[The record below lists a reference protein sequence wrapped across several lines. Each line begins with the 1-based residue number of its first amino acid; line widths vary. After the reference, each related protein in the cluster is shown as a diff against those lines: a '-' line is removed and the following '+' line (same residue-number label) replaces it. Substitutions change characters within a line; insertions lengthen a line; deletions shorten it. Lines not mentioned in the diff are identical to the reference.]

1 MARVL
6 SRWVKRGSDGA
17 ERVGRGLLHLGGY
30 LATIVALLSLNFLL
44 PRLMPG
50 DPVETLAAQGSANF
64 TLGEESRAALEE
76 YYGLDKSTLE
86 QFTQYVGDLAHGNLG
101 RSIGSNAPV
110 TSEIARRLPWSLL
123 LIGTSLLLST
133 LIGVVAGV
141 HSGWRRGRAFDRGL
155 LSGLLVARE
164 FPSFLLGSLLLLLF
178 AVKLDWLPL
187 FGAETPFLTSAGVVE
202 RAVDIGRHLLLPASV
217 LTIGLTAG
225 TFLVMR
231 AGMVGELGSDHL
243 LLGRAKGLRERR
255 LKYGY
260 AARNA
265 LLPVVSLTAL
275 QLGFV
280 VTGDVLIERIFAY
293 PGLGGLVFE
302 SILALDYPAVQ
313 GVFLVV
319 SVSVVTVNALADA
332 LSRRLDPRISAP
344 S

>member
-1 MARVL
+1 M
-6 SRWVKRGSDGA
+6 KGQNDGA
-17 ERVGRGLLHLGGY
+17 ARLGRGLLRLGGY
-30 LATIVALLSLNFLL
+30 VATIACLLSLNFLL

-50 DPVETLAAQGSANF
+50 DPIDSLLAQSSANF

-76 YYGLDKSTLE
+76 YYGVDKPMKE
-86 QFTQYVGDLAHGNLG
+86 QFVQYVRDLAHGDLG
-101 RSIGSNAPV
+101 RSVATNATV
-110 TSEIARRLPWSLL
+110 TSEIARRLPWTLL
-123 LIGTSLLLST
+123 LIGTSLTLST
-133 LIGVVAGV
+133 LIGVAAGV
-141 HSGWRRGRAFDRGL
+141 HSGWRRGRAMDKGL

-187 FGAETPFLTSAGVVE
+187 FGAETPFLTSAGLVE
-202 RAVDIGRHLLLPASV
+202 RAVDIGRHLLLPAAV

-243 LLGRAKGLRERR
+243 LVGRAKGLRERR

-265 LLPVVSLTAL
+265 LLPVVSLTGL

-280 VTGDVLIERIFAY
+280 LTGNVLIERIFAY
-293 PGLGGLVFE
+293 PGLGQLIFE
-302 SILALDYPAVQ
+302 SIPSRDYPAVQ
-313 GVFLVV
+313 GTFLLL
-319 SVSVVTVNALADA
+319 SISVVTVNALADV
-332 LSRRLDPRISAP
+332 LSRRLDPRIAS
-344 S
+344 